1 MVMID
6 VMLTIEERE
15 ILGQVLDRT
24 IGELTREIVSTD
36 RRAFRDDLRIRR
48 DLVQRLYEALLPV
61 EMAV

>member
-1 MVMID
+1 MID
-6 VMLTIEERE
+6 VTLTIEERE

-36 RRAFRDDLRIRR
+36 RRAFREDLRIRR
-48 DLVQRLYEALLPV
+48 DLVQRLYEALHPV

>member
-1 MVMID
+1 MID
-6 VMLTIEERE
+6 VTLTIEERE

-36 RRAFRDDLRIRR
+36 RRAFRDDLKVRR
-48 DLVQRLYEALLPV
+48 DLVERLYAALNPV